1 MENFRGNVQTRM
13 RKLNEGVVAATLLA
27 LAGLKRLDLADKA
40 TAVLSTE
47 EMLPAV
53 AQVAHPVPCR
63 SFCQHG
69 VLHARLSAALGS
81 AAPLGIPHA
90 TGSCLSQAS
99 TQACLRKWEDG
110 IQ

>member
-1 MENFRGNVQTRM
+1 MSVFTCAQALKCATLQVENFRGNVQTRM

-53 AQVAHPVPCR
+53 AQVVHPR
-63 SFCQHG
+63 H
-69 VLHARLSAALGS
+69 
-81 AAPLGIPHA
+81 
-90 TGSCLSQAS
+90 
-99 TQACLRKWEDG
+99 
-110 IQ
+110 

>member
-1 MENFRGNVQTRM
+1 MCVPTTASQVENFRGNVQTRM

-53 AQVAHPVPCR
+53 AQVLR
-63 SFCQHG
+63 
-69 VLHARLSAALGS
+69 
-81 AAPLGIPHA
+81 
-90 TGSCLSQAS
+90 
-99 TQACLRKWEDG
+99 QACMPPCSAVALLCSY
-110 IQ
+110 